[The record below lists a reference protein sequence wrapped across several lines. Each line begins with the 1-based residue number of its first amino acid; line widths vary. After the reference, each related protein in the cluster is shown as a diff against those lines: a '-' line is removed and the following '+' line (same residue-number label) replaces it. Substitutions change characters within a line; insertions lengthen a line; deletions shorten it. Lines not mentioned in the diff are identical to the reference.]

1 MTDLEIRRMLP
12 APSEIFYARNEGMLR
27 RLSLTRVEVILMSRN
42 AHFFRRFMSLVL
54 FTLALSCLLTAQTK
68 RKGSGPGYGEIIV
81 GTDLHHDQSLPL
93 RDMVPF
99 PTPRHGAL
107 GIFPSPKSNR
117 ALLPVDRDENAGPQV
132 TSDSG
137 VTTTLGIFNIAG
149 VGNFF
154 TGPGGAFTPAST
166 PSDATGAVGTTQ
178 YFQWVDDAY
187 AIFSKATGEV
197 IVGPVAGNTIWSG
210 FGGPCEA
217 DNDGQPTV
225 NFDKLANRWVV
236 SQYAM
241 SSGAPYLQCVAI
253 STTADATGTWYR
265 YSFQIGILNTAWIN
279 RDAKLGVWPDGY
291 YMSFNMYAGTTFE
304 GPQLCALQRTRMLA
318 GQPAGMQ
325 CVQLQSQYYNV
336 IISDVESSTPP
347 PAGAPAYFATDDFN
361 YLALDFWKFHV
372 NWTDSQDTTLGLPIL
387 LSEGSFNLTCG
398 TACIPQPNG
407 VNLVPFGSN
416 VTGRM
421 PYRNYGTYQSLV
433 AAENA
438 EAVTGIRF
446 YEARIA
452 SNGDLSIYQEGTF
465 QPDTASYRFNSSI
478 ATDRAGNIAVGYNL
492 SSSQTFPSQYAASR
506 ASGDPGGTLGNETLL
521 NPGNGSQTTSSWNSR
536 SSLTVDPIDDCTYY
550 YTQQYEPM
558 DGTNNWSTQIEDFTL
573 AGCQVPE
580 TLMFQTTPV
589 NLSLSVGDLTEA
601 APFSGQFTDGSALA
615 IGTTSPQPG
624 AAGVRYT
631 FKGWSDGGAMNHT
644 IEVPAKGGTYT
655 AAFNTQYSLTASVLP
670 AASGKITPGSGGFFN
685 SGTVVS
691 LTATPAAG
699 YAFTSWTGSVAN
711 ANSATTTITM
721 SAPQTV
727 TANFTPL
734 PTTVTAALIGRTGE
748 SNARVWSFSF
758 TNAGAGQA
766 NNVQINS
773 FVLTQTAGTSCTP
786 SLISALPVLVGN
798 VAPGKVID
806 GKVSINFS
814 SCGST
819 ARFSLT
825 MGSSENN
832 GASSSTLTLTNL
844 AM

>member
-1 MTDLEIRRMLP
+1 
-12 APSEIFYARNEGMLR
+12 
-27 RLSLTRVEVILMSRN
+27 MSRN
-42 AHFFRRFMSLVL
+42 AHFVHRFMSLVL
-54 FTLALSCLLTAQTK
+54 VTITLSCLLTAQTK
-68 RKGSGPGYGEIIV
+68 RTGSGPGYGEITV
-81 GTDLHHDQSLPL
+81 GTDLHHDQSIPL
-93 RDMVPF
+93 RDMVPSN
-99 PTPRHGAL
+99 TPHHGAL
-107 GIFPSPKSNR
+107 GTFPMPKAKR
-117 ALLPVDRDENAGPQV
+117 ALPPVDADKGATAQV
-132 TSDSG
+132 NEDSG
-137 VTTTLGIFNIAG
+137 VTTTLGFFNLAG

-154 TGPGGAFTPAST
+154 TGPNGTFTPATT

-187 AIFSKATGEV
+187 AVFSKATGDV
-197 IVGPVAGNTIWSG
+197 LIGPVPGNTIWSG

-241 SSGAPYLQCVAI
+241 SSGPPYLQCVAV
-253 STTADATGTWYR
+253 STTADSTGTWNR
-265 YSFQIGILNTAWIN
+265 YSFQIGNLNTSWIN

-291 YMSFNMYAGTTFE
+291 YMSFNMYSGTTFE
-304 GPQLCALQRTRMLA
+304 GAKLCALQRLSMLL
-318 GQPAGMQ
+318 GQPAGIQ
-325 CVQLQSQYYNV
+325 CVQLQSQYYNPV
-336 IISDVESSTPP
+336 VSDLESSTPP
-347 PAGAPAYFATDDFN
+347 PAGAPAYFATDDVNF
-361 YLALDFWKFHV
+361 LALDFWKFHV
-372 NWTDSQDTTLGLPIL
+372 DWNDSQDTTLSLPIL
-387 LSEGSFNLTCG
+387 VNEGNFNG
-398 TACIPQPNG
+398 ACNNFGGPAACVPQPNG
-407 VNLVPFGSN
+407 VNLTQFGSF

-421 PYRNYGTYQSLV
+421 PYRNYGTYQSLL

-438 EAVTGIRF
+438 ELVTGIRF
-446 YEARIA
+446 YETRIA
-452 SNGDLSIYQEGTF
+452 SNGDLNLYQEGTF

-478 ATDRAGNIAVGYNL
+478 ATDRAGNIAVAYNL

-521 NPGNGSQTTSSWNSR
+521 NPGNGSQTTSLWNSR

-573 AGCQVPE
+573 VGCQGPE
-580 TLMFQTTPV
+580 TITLKTIPV
-589 NLSLSVGDLTEA
+589 NLSISAGGLTA
-601 APFSGQFTDGSALA
+601 TAPFSGQFTDGSTLA
-615 IGTTSPQPG
+615 IGTTSPQAG

-631 FKGWSDGGAMNHT
+631 FKGWSDGGAINHT

-655 AAFNTQYSLTASVLP
+655 ATFNTQYSLTASVAP
-670 AASGKITPGSGGFFN
+670 AGSGKITPASGNFFN
-685 SGTVVS
+685 AGATVN

-734 PTTVTAALIGRTGE
+734 PTTVTAALIGKTGA
-748 SNARVWSFSF
+748 SNTRVWSFSF
-758 TNAGAGQA
+758 TNAGPGQA

-819 ARFSLT
+819 ARFSLS

-832 GASSSTLTLTNL
+832 GVSSSTLTLSNL